1 MANGIRFQ
9 YTYCIP
15 HNSIFF
21 IDDFWPSFFY
31 QQGLLSE
38 LYLKV
43 HVASPDYLKDTAR
56 QSQAGHTES
65 ETAT

>member
-1 MANGIRFQ
+1 MSNGIQFQ

-21 IDDFWPSFFY
+21 IDDFWPSFFH
-31 QQGLLSE
+31 QQALLSA
-38 LYLKV
+38 LHLMV
-43 HVASPDYLKDTAR
+43 HVASPDYLKDSAR

-65 ETAT
+65 ETAI